1 MMKGSSL
8 RFPAPARPPRLCS
21 GAFTVVE
28 LMIVIGIVAVL
39 MLLAVASVGKAKER
53 AQTVRCVQNLRVLGT
68 AFAAYAGEHQQT
80 IYLNTEK
87 FGTGATVQWLRYF
100 LGLTDGRH
108 NRGTGGPVYL
118 NDPNTAVCPSY
129 APFSYKPKPSDTVGY
144 TYGAA
149 SRDKSDP
156 YAKPLPDGKDVS
168 RVIHLAS
175 LDSPSTYW
183 LLTDSYSQTL
193 DRQIFTISASAATAR
208 GVHFR
213 HGGRANVLFADG
225 HVAALDLK
233 QFSEFPYNARSFG
246 YDERQN
252 LIETK
257 TAP

>member
-1 MMKGSSL
+1 MKGFSPRSQTVMRPL
-8 RFPAPARPPRLCS
+8 RLRT

-39 MLLAVASVGKAKER
+39 MLLAVAAVGKAKER
-53 AQTVRCVQNLRVLGT
+53 SQAMRCVQNLRVLGT

-100 LGLTDGRH
+100 LGLTDGHH

-118 NDPNTAVCPSY
+118 NDPNAAVCPSY
-129 APFSYKPKPSDTVGY
+129 APFTYKPKPSDTVGY

-149 SRDKSDP
+149 SRDKNDP

-193 DRQIFTISASAATAR
+193 NRQIYTISPTDKTRA
-208 GVHFR
+208 VHFR

-225 HVAALDLK
+225 HVAALDPK
-233 QFSEFPYNARSFG
+233 AFSEFPYNARSFG

-252 LIETK
+252 LFETPG
-257 TAP
+257 TP